1 MANPMT
7 SAALPPIEQAAQQEY
22 EYYGST
28 LTTNTALKVIVLI
41 LGGVIAILGFALLRA
56 TNAAL
61 HVKPLVVRV
70 NEVGR
75 ADALAYQDFTYKPQ
89 APEIRYF
96 LTQFTVDYYSRNHK
110 TVAQRYVEALYF
122 LDRPLFSA
130 VDARDRQSQWLPK
143 FLASSDDDLDVMVN
157 NVVIEDLRN
166 EPYRARV
173 EFTKICTN
181 TAGAEI
187 RRENWAAEFVFRIN
201 RDVPNQLIL
210 HNPLGLAITYF
221 REDPGT
227 DRRRYRHWRAYR
239 KRGFPQNVRSA
250 PDRGIPDRRRTLDPT
265 GGRWRVTGNGYRR
278 FPLGDIEYG

>member
-1 MANPMT
+1 MADRFL
-7 SAALPPIEQAAQQEY
+7 AASLPPIEQAAHQEY

-28 LTTNTALKVIVLI
+28 LTTNTALKIVVVILSAA
-41 LGGVIAILGFALLRA
+41 IAVLGFAVVRT
-56 TNAAL
+56 TNAAV
-61 HVKPLVVRV
+61 HVKPLVIRV

-75 ADALAYQDFTYKPQ
+75 ADAIAYRDFEYKPQ

-96 LTQFTVDYYSRNHK
+96 LTQFTVDYYSRSHK

-130 VDARDRQSQWLPK
+130 VDARDRRTQWLPK
-143 FLASSDDDLDVMVN
+143 FLSSSEDDMDVVVN

-173 EFTKICTN
+173 EFTKIYSN
-181 TAGAEI
+181 SAGAEI

-201 RDVPNQLIL
+201 HDVPNQLIL

-221 REDPGT
+221 REDQ
-227 DRRRYRHWRAYR
+227 A
-239 KRGFPQNVRSA
+239 FS
-250 PDRGIPDRRRTLDPT
+250 
-265 GGRWRVTGNGYRR
+265 
-278 FPLGDIEYG
+278 

>member
-1 MANPMT
+1 MT
-7 SAALPPIEQAAQQEY
+7 DRFLAASLPPIEQAARQEY

-28 LTTNTALKVIVLI
+28 LTTNTALKVVVLI
-41 LGGVIAILGFALLRA
+41 LSAAIAVLGFAVVRT
-56 TNAAL
+56 TNAAV
-61 HVKPLVVRV
+61 HVKPLVIRV

-75 ADALAYQDFTYKPQ
+75 ADAIAYRDFEYKPQ

-130 VDARDRQSQWLPK
+130 VDAHDRRTQWLPK
-143 FLASSDDDLDVMVN
+143 FLSSSEDDMDVVVN
-157 NVVIEDLRN
+157 NVVIEELRN

-173 EFTKICTN
+173 EFTKIYSN

-201 RDVPNQLIL
+201 HDVPNQLIL

-221 REDPGT
+221 REDQ
-227 DRRRYRHWRAYR
+227 A
-239 KRGFPQNVRSA
+239 FN
-250 PDRGIPDRRRTLDPT
+250 
-265 GGRWRVTGNGYRR
+265 
-278 FPLGDIEYG
+278 

>member
-1 MANPMT
+1 MAHPRM
-7 SAALPPIEQAAQQEY
+7 SAPLPPIEQAVLEEY

-28 LTTNTALKVIVLI
+28 LTTNTALKAIVL
-41 LGGVIAILGFALLRA
+41 LLAGVIALLGFALLRA

-61 HVKPLVVRV
+61 HVRPLVIRV

-122 LDRPLFSA
+122 LVRPLFSA
-130 VDARDRQSQWLPK
+130 IDARDRRSQWLPK
-143 FLASSDDDLDVMVN
+143 FLASADDDTDVVVN
-157 NVVIEDLRN
+157 NVIIEELRN

-173 EFTKICTN
+173 EFTKIFSN
-181 TAGAEI
+181 TAGTEI
-187 RRENWAAEFVFRIN
+187 RRETWAAEFVFRIN
-201 RDVPNQLIL
+201 RDIPNDLIL

-221 REDPGT
+221 REDQAF
-227 DRRRYRHWRAYR
+227 H
-239 KRGFPQNVRSA
+239 
-250 PDRGIPDRRRTLDPT
+250 
-265 GGRWRVTGNGYRR
+265 
-278 FPLGDIEYG
+278 